1 MFRNNFITR
10 YISVD
15 LQKIYKSIPQRFS
28 RVMMDRIADVNL
40 FVERQKNFLI
50 CNILTS
56 YFHLMSQQ
64 QKDVKG
70 FNTAVL
76 SLLLQGDP

>member
-28 RVMMDRIADVNL
+28 RVMMDRFADVNL
-40 FVERQKNFLI
+40 FVERQKK
-50 CNILTS
+50 ILN
-56 YFHLMSQQ
+56 L
-64 QKDVKG
+64 
-70 FNTAVL
+70 
-76 SLLLQGDP
+76 

>member
-1 MFRNNFITR
+1 M
-10 YISVD
+10 D

-28 RVMMDRIADVNL
+28 RVMMDRFADVNL
-40 FVERQKNFLI
+40 FVERQKKILI

-64 QKDVKG
+64 QNDVKG
-70 FNTAVL
+70 FNAAVL
-76 SLLLQGDP
+76 SLLLQAQGDP

>member
-1 MFRNNFITR
+1 
-10 YISVD
+10 
-15 LQKIYKSIPQRFS
+15 
-28 RVMMDRIADVNL
+28 MMDRFADVNL

-64 QKDVKG
+64 QNDVKG
-70 FNTAVL
+70 FNAAVL
-76 SLLLQGDP
+76 SLLLQAQGDP